1 MKELNSQK
9 TTSARNSFMV
19 YINGGS
25 KVSLQY
31 TVVVLKI
38 FEEVVKEKPNRSRS
52 LSVSFQ
58 KNL

>member
-1 MKELNSQK
+1 
-9 TTSARNSFMV
+9 MV

-38 FEEVVKEKPNRSRS
+38 LEEFVKEKPNTSRS

-58 KNL
+58 KNLTIILIKISNQKFDE

>member
-1 MKELNSQK
+1 
-9 TTSARNSFMV
+9 MV
-19 YINGGS
+19 YINGVS

-38 FEEVVKEKPNRSRS
+38 FEEFVKEKPNTSRS

-58 KNL
+58 KICNNNLDQNFQSKI

>member
-1 MKELNSQK
+1 
-9 TTSARNSFMV
+9 MV
-19 YINGGS
+19 YINGVS

-38 FEEVVKEKPNRSRS
+38 FEEFVKEKPNTSRS